1 MKLKSFEWV
10 EVSCWP
16 QVDSNDMLRVVV
28 RVKMTGDLSLHYTRL
43 DLASR
48 GLVTDSHSEYILPDG
63 SVKKFE
69 K

>member
-1 MKLKSFEWV
+1 MKSFEWV
-10 EVSCWP
+10 ESVE
-16 QVDSNDMLRVVV
+16 SNDMLRVVV
-28 RVKMTGDLSLHYTRL
+28 RVKMTGDLSLHYTWL

-48 GLVTDSHSEYILPDG
+48 GLVTDSDSEYILPDG

>member
-10 EVSCWP
+10 EAIE
-16 QVDSNDMLRVVV
+16 SNDMLRVVV

-48 GLVTDSHSEYILPDG
+48 GLITDSDSEYILPDETIFR
-63 SVKKFE
+63 FE
-69 K
+69 S

>member
-1 MKLKSFEWV
+1 MRSFVWV
-10 EVSCWP
+10 ESTT
-16 QVDSNDMLRVVV
+16 DNVVV
-28 RVKMTGDLSLHYTRL
+28 RVKMTGNLSLHYTRL

-48 GLVTDSHSEYILPDG
+48 GLTTDSHSEYILPDG

>member
-1 MKLKSFEWV
+1 MKSFEWV
-10 EVSCWP
+10 ESVE
-16 QVDSNDMLRVVV
+16 SNDMLRVVV

-48 GLVTDSHSEYILPDG
+48 GLVPDSDSEYILPDG

>member
-1 MKLKSFEWV
+1 MKSFVWV
-10 EVSCWP
+10 ESTT
-16 QVDSNDMLRVVV
+16 DNVVV
-28 RVKMTGDLSLHYTRL
+28 RVKLTGKLSLHYTRL

-48 GLVTDSHSEYILPDG
+48 GLTTDSDSEYILPDG

>member
-1 MKLKSFEWV
+1 MKSFVWV
-10 EVSCWP
+10 ESTT
-16 QVDSNDMLRVVV
+16 DNVVV
-28 RVKMTGDLSLHYTRL
+28 RVKMTGKLRLHYTRL

-48 GLVTDSHSEYILPDG
+48 GLTTDSHSEYILPDG

>member
-1 MKLKSFEWV
+1 MKSFEWV
-10 EVSCWP
+10 ESVE
-16 QVDSNDMLRVVV
+16 SNDMSRVVV

-48 GLVTDSHSEYILPDG
+48 GFVTDSDSEYILPDG

>member
-1 MKLKSFEWV
+1 MKSFVWV
-10 EVSCWP
+10 ESTT
-16 QVDSNDMLRVVV
+16 DNVVV
-28 RVKMTGDLSLHYTRL
+28 RVKMTGKLSRHYTRL

-48 GLVTDSHSEYILPDG
+48 GLITDSHSEYILPSG

>member
-1 MKLKSFEWV
+1 MKSFEWV
-10 EVSCWP
+10 ESVE
-16 QVDSNDMLRVVV
+16 SNDMLRVVV
-28 RVKMTGDLSLHYTRL
+28 RVKMTGDLSLLYTRL

-48 GLVTDSHSEYILPDG
+48 GFVTDSDSEYVLPDG